1 MIISRMMIWSEHVT
15 HVVQKRNAISS
26 IETNPEVGANGMVKW
41 RICSLPMEL
50 TSGSE
55 FVTDFEI
62 SEAET

>member
-1 MIISRMMIWSEHVT
+1 MVRTCDTRCAEEKCD
-15 HVVQKRNAISS
+15 QQYRNQSG
-26 IETNPEVGANGMVKW
+26 VGANGMVKW